1 MTLVNAS
8 RSAWDSTSQLQ
19 LNLLCHPFHTG
30 FSAGFVLFGNVVLI
44 CGFVKF
50 LMNFSREC
58 LRICPASVAENDFIY
73 S

>member
-8 RSAWDSTSQLQ
+8 RRARDSTSQ

-44 CGFVKF
+44 CGFRLVLNELFK
-50 LMNFSREC
+50 
-58 LRICPASVAENDFIY
+58 
-73 S
+73 